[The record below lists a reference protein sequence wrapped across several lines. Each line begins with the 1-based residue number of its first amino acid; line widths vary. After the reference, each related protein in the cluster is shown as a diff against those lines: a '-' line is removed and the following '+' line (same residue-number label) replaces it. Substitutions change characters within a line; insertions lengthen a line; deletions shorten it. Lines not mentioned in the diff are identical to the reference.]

1 MPLVASFDRII
12 WISETWEQFQSDQSN
27 SQMNHSV
34 RFANQFIEKNQLI
47 HKSDS
52 AIAIVDLGDS
62 FIQFLK
68 IRKACQ
74 GTQNE

>member
-52 AIAIVDLGDS
+52 AIAIVDQRFAS
-62 FIQFLK
+62 PNRRS
-68 IRKACQ
+68 IRTAEVS
-74 GTQNE
+74 GSL